1 MKKYAIAGASSRC
14 LGMFAK
20 PIAETYKDYAK
31 IVGIFDINQTRATYT
46 ARQTDPDIP
55 VYCDFDAMLR
65 ETRPDIV
72 IVATVDQYHDKYI
85 IKAMEYGCD
94 AVSEKPIATD
104 EAKCRA
110 ILDAEKRTGRKVTVT
125 FNCRF
130 MPYFARIK
138 ELLKEGTIG
147 EIYSAHF
154 EDFLDRSHGADYF
167 RRWHRRKENSGGLLV
182 HKSTHHFDIVNW
194 LLEEEPEEV
203 YANGALRF
211 YGPVRNQR
219 GERCS
224 TCKYSDS
231 CEFSV
236 EYNKS
241 PFMNAFYFGAEHEDG
256 YHRDGCVFSE
266 EIDIEDTMSVT
277 VRYSKGAL
285 LTYSLVVY
293 SPYEGW
299 NMTLLGTKGRLEAW
313 EDDTETDPMC
323 HIKVFNNKGETVTY
337 SFKKD
342 QGDHNGGDEMLRRM
356 LFIGGMPDPLGKFAD
371 AYEGVKSALIG
382 ICANKSIKEG
392 QPVRIKDML
401 GMV

>member
-1 MKKYAIAGASSRC
+1 
-14 LGMFAK
+14 
-20 PIAETYKDYAK
+20 
-31 IVGIFDINQTRATYT
+31 
-46 ARQTDPDIP
+46 
-55 VYCDFDAMLR
+55 
-65 ETRPDIV
+65 
-72 IVATVDQYHDKYI
+72 
-85 IKAMEYGCD
+85 
-94 AVSEKPIATD
+94 
-104 EAKCRA
+104 
-110 ILDAEKRTGRKVTVT
+110 
-125 FNCRF
+125 

-138 ELLKEGTIG
+138 ELLKEGIIG
-147 EIYSAHF
+147 EIYSVHF

-182 HKSTHHFDIVNW
+182 HKSTHHFDIINW
-194 LLEEEPEEV
+194 FLEDEPEEV

-211 YGPVRNQR
+211 YGPTRNQR

-224 TCKYSDS
+224 TCKYSDT
-231 CEFSV
+231 CEFYV

-241 PFMNAFYFGAEHEDG
+241 PFMNAFYFEAEHEDG

-266 EIDIEDTMSVT
+266 EIDIDDTMSVT

-285 LTYSLVVY
+285 LTYSLTAY

-299 NMTLLGTKGRLEAW
+299 NMALLGTKGRLEAW

-323 HIKVFNNKGETVTY
+323 HIKVFNSKGETVTY
-337 SFKKD
+337 SFRKA
-342 QGDHNGGDEMLRRM
+342 QGSHNGGDEMLRRM

-392 QPVRIKDML
+392 KPVRIKDML
-401 GMV
+401 GVV